1 MDMFSNPKLLSY
13 IQDAKWTLTLYCN
26 SRKDI
31 FSKRGDLKG
40 YGTIWYHSGSIANIL
55 SFSNVHKKHKE
66 SNDSSQ
72 KTGVVV
78 HKVMFFSDVKGDV
91 EHVLFNTYDKK
102 KINSQLNS
110 TLIPIKPDLPKTL

>member
-1 MDMFSNPKLLSY
+1 MDMFSNPKLLSD
-13 IQDAKWTLTLYCN
+13 IQDAKCALILYYN

-31 FSKRGDLKG
+31 VSKRGDLKG

-55 SFSNVHKKHKE
+55 SLSNVQKKHKE

-78 HKVMFFSDVKGDV
+78 HKVMFFSDDKKIFV
-91 EHVLFNTYDKK
+91 HVL
-102 KINSQLNS
+102 SH
-110 TLIPIKPDLPKTL
+110 TLY